1 MKDLWKRCF
10 GDSDEFIDMYFR
22 LRYGEEA
29 SLCIKSGDT
38 TVSSLQMPCYAMTFE
53 GTEIRT
59 AYILGAC
66 THPDFR
72 GKGMMAR
79 LLTES
84 FGRMVQQHIPL
95 GILIPASSG
104 LFDYYARVGYASA
117 FFRSRI
123 EQNLSDLP
131 VGKSNLRVEQT
142 TSFGQP
148 LFDYF
153 TKKAYGRRNYVQHT
167 ADDLEAVTED
177 LRISGGGVSVA
188 RCAIQDRIAGLL
200 FAYPEDDYLKITE
213 WFADNDDIRDRLIRE
228 AARHYRRSKIVRLEP
243 PTHSTE
249 EQPFGMARIIN
260 AKIILGLYAAAHP
273 EMRINIQLTDEQLPC
288 NNGYYDINNGTCTC
302 SPEPLKNEYLKL
314 TTHELSA
321 IIFDRVRLYMSLM
334 LE

>member
-10 GDSDEFIDMYFR
+10 DDSDEFVDMYFR
-22 LRYGEEA
+22 LRYSEET

-38 TVSSLQMPCYAMTFE
+38 AVSSLQMPCYAMTFE
-53 GTEIRT
+53 GAEIRA
-59 AYILGAC
+59 AYISGAC

-79 LLTES
+79 LLAES

-95 GILIPASSG
+95 SILIPANRG
-104 LFDYYARVGYASA
+104 LFDYYARAGYASA

-131 VGKSNLRVEQT
+131 VDKSNLRVEQT

-153 TKKAYGRRNYVQHT
+153 TEKAYGRPNYVQHT
-167 ADDLEAVTED
+167 ADDLEAVIED
-177 LRISGGGVSVA
+177 LRMSGGGVSVA
-188 RCAIQDRIAGLL
+188 RCATQDRIAGLL
-200 FAYPEDDYLKITE
+200 FAYPDDNRLKITE
-213 WFADNDDIRDRLIRE
+213 WFADNDDIRNRLICE
-228 AARHYRRSKIVRLEP
+228 AARHYRQSKIVRLEP
-243 PTHSTE
+243 PTHSAE

-260 AKIILGLYAAAHP
+260 AKMILNLYAAAHP
-273 EMRINIQLTDEQLPC
+273 ETRINIQLIDEQLPC

-302 SPEPLKNEYLKL
+302 SPRPLENEYLKL

-321 IIFDRVRLYMSLM
+321 MIFNKVRLYMSLM